1 MELHPFAYKSE
12 EWLDH
17 FRSAAEFSRGPN
29 VETDE
34 WMDRYFREHYPNP
47 EEARYKKVRLRAALS
62 FMEEHAKVFDHGRI
76 GVVDGKNA
84 IIQGSLVYALLS
96 YFGSMPEHQVG
107 RVWPPAK
114 DVRDLAQSIAV
125 KYGA

>member
-1 MELHPFAYKSE
+1 MESPPFAYTSE

-17 FRSAAEFSRGPN
+17 FRDAAEFSRGP
-29 VETDE
+29 DADADQ
-34 WMDRYFREHYPNP
+34 WAQRYFQERYANP
-47 EEARYKKVRLRAALS
+47 EEARYKRVRLMVALS
-62 FMEEHAKVFDHGRI
+62 FMEEHSKVFDHGRI

-96 YFGSMPEHQVG
+96 YFGSMPERQVG
-107 RVWPPAK
+107 RVWPPAE
-114 DVRDLAQSIAV
+114 DVRDLAQSIAL